1 MPISLNTNMLAANT
15 AGNLKNSYS
24 RLATSVERLSSGLR
38 VNSADDDA
46 AGLAIR
52 ELMRADIAALQ
63 QGVRNANDAISMI
76 QVADGALAVIDE
88 KLIRMKE
95 LAEQAAT
102 GTYDSTPR
110 LMIDSEFKA
119 MAEEIDRIAKA
130 TDFNGIKLLDGSREG
145 KHDGSGLEATGR
157 LKIHFGSGNDSA
169 EDYYYVSIGDC
180 TLSGLG
186 LREHEVPDMGGTD
199 AHNNA
204 APTGQVGASNNDSFK
219 NPALNDYSFTATLF
233 YTTDSV
239 GAIQDI
245 IPNQGTWYSA
255 ANTADFH
262 QNFMFIIPK
271 GAKNITINMI
281 GIKGL
286 VEGDNDI
293 QLFTKTGV
301 HLAGTALDD
310 YAFNPNNGSDNSIS
324 ANSNRLGFNTSDETQ
339 LNDGGGKYDP
349 TGKNLNYTSYNGM
362 NIGYTGDAD
371 RYDANPNDGILDT
384 WEDYETL
391 TIDEVTEDL
400 IVWFPGAGACSV
412 KAYWDPASVPA
423 PNPVNPFNPD
433 LPGGVKPTGDI
444 ISIDTQD
451 KAQQALERIDNS
463 IVIKDKVRA
472 NLGATQNRLEITVT
486 NLTVQTE
493 NLQAAEAR
501 ISDADVGI
509 EMMLFVR
516 NQILTQAGVAMLSQ
530 ANSLPQMM
538 VGLLSR

>member
-102 GTYDSTPR
+102 GTYDSTQR

-186 LREHEVPDMGGTD
+186 LREYESQSIDVDQSSQVIFSTQKQIGTNIK
-199 AHNNA
+199 NNTTSN
-204 APTGQVGASNNDSFK
+204 PT
-219 NPALNDYSFTATLF
+219 LNDY
-233 YTTDSV
+233 
-239 GAIQDI
+239 G
-245 IPNQGTWYSA
+245 N
-255 ANTADFH
+255 
-262 QNFMFIIPK
+262 
-271 GAKNITINMI
+271 
-281 GIKGL
+281 
-286 VEGDNDI
+286 
-293 QLFTKTGV
+293 
-301 HLAGTALDD
+301 
-310 YAFNPNNGSDNSIS
+310 
-324 ANSNRLGFNTSDETQ
+324 
-339 LNDGGGKYDP
+339 
-349 TGKNLNYTSYNGM
+349 
-362 NIGYTGDAD
+362 
-371 RYDANPNDGILDT
+371 
-384 WEDYETL
+384 
-391 TIDEVTEDL
+391 
-400 IVWFPGAGACSV
+400 
-412 KAYWDPASVPA
+412 
-423 PNPVNPFNPD
+423 
-433 LPGGVKPTGDI
+433 
-444 ISIDTQD
+444 
-451 KAQQALERIDNS
+451 
-463 IVIKDKVRA
+463 
-472 NLGATQNRLEITVT
+472 
-486 NLTVQTE
+486 TE
-493 NLQAAEAR
+493 N
-501 ISDADVGI
+501 IYI
-509 EMMLFVR
+509 
-516 NQILTQAGVAMLSQ
+516 
-530 ANSLPQMM
+530 
-538 VGLLSR
+538 